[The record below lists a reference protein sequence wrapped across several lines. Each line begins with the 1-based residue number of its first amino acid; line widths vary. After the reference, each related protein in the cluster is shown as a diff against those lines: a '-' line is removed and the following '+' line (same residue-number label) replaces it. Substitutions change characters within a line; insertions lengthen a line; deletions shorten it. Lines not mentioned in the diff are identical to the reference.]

1 MRAWV
6 KDVKGEKVVNK
17 VTKMKFVLS
26 FFQGWSLDS
35 IAALIFVDVVVEYI
49 AVPVSLS
56 LCPNI
61 ILTPSNT
68 VVFMGGGTFPELRV
82 FFQN

>member
-1 MRAWV
+1 M

-35 IAALIFVDVVVEYI
+35 IAALIFVDVVVEYT
-49 AVPVSLS
+49 
-56 LCPNI
+56 NI
-61 ILTPSNT
+61 ETAAT
-68 VVFMGGGTFPELRV
+68 T
-82 FFQN
+82 

>member
-1 MRAWV
+1 M

-68 VVFMGGGTFPELRV
+68 VIFYGRWHFSRI
-82 FFQN
+82 